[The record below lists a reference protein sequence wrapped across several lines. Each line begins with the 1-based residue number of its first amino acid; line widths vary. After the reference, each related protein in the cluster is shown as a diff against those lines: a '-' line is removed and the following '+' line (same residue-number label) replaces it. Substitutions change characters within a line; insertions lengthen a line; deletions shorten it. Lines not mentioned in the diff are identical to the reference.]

1 MFTVFL
7 FLKLPLEFWKNLQLN
22 TLNKTEHLKRV
33 RRLNGEEDL
42 IRAGEDAATGQGYPS
57 VNKLLPTYHRYLLL
71 GKHLAGS
78 VVLSCR

>member
-1 MFTVFL
+1 MAIWTS
-7 FLKLPLEFWKNLQLN
+7 
-22 TLNKTEHLKRV
+22 KTCV

-78 VVLSCR
+78 VVLSCRWETKLLLASSCLDETSFAA